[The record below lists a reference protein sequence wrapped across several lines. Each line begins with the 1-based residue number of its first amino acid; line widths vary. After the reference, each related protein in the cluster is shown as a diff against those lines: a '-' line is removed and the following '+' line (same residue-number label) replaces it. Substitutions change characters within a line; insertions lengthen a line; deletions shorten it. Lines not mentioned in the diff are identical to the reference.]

1 MQLKSVDRLRLSEKS
16 VSDILQLEMLLPL
29 EDHLKNSE
37 HCFAHVKSTLQSK
50 NNLDKLLK
58 ITG

>member
-1 MQLKSVDRLRLSEKS
+1 MQLKSVDRLRWSEKS

-37 HCFAHVKSTLQSK
+37 HCFAHVQSTLQSK
-50 NNLDKLLK
+50 NNLDKLL
-58 ITG
+58 